1 MDGKHVVMQ
10 ACGQGSLFYNYKGG
24 HSIVLMVL
32 AGPSHEIIWYN
43 VRVNGRVSD
52 EEYGI
57 ELVSAM
63 RWNPPLPEILPNRT
77 EDDFIISLHG
87 KI

>member
-1 MDGKHVVMQ
+1 MRRSMGGKHVVMQ

-43 VRVNGRVSD
+43 VRVTGRVSD
-52 EEYGI
+52 GG
-57 ELVSAM
+57 V
-63 RWNPPLPEILPNRT
+63 WNRT
-77 EDDFIISLHG
+77 GLCNALESPTTRNIT
-87 KI
+87 